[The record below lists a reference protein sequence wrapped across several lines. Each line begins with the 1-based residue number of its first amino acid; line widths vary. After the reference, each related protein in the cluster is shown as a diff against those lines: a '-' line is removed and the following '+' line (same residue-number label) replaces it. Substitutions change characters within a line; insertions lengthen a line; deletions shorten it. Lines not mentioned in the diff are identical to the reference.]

1 LTRISQKARI
11 MFKIALI
18 ELKQHLRS
26 AFDARW
32 RGLAGL
38 AFMVLAMASIQ
49 YEEQFAPELA
59 RLNDGFSHAAT
70 DFSKKLASF
79 TL

>member
-1 LTRISQKARI
+1 

-18 ELKQHLRS
+18 ELKQNLRS
-26 AFDARW
+26 MCDAQW
-32 RGLAGL
+32 RVFAGL
-38 AFMVLAMASIQ
+38 AFMILAMAAIQ
-49 YEEQFAPELA
+49 YEEQVAPELT
-59 RLNDGFSHAAT
+59 RLNDGFSHVAT

>member
-1 LTRISQKARI
+1 
-11 MFKIALI
+11 MFKIAFI
-18 ELKQHLRS
+18 ELKQNFRS
-26 AFDARW
+26 AFDAHW
-32 RGLAGL
+32 RGLAGV
-38 AFMVLAMASIQ
+38 AFMVMATATIQ
-49 YEEQFAPELA
+49 YDERLAPELT

>member
-1 LTRISQKARI
+1 
-11 MFKIALI
+11 MFKIALT
-18 ELKQHLRS
+18 ELKQNFRS
-26 AFDARW
+26 VCNVQW

-38 AFMVLAMASIQ
+38 AFMVLAMAAIQ
-49 YEEQFAPELA
+49 YDEQVAPELA

-70 DFSKKLASF
+70 DFSRKLTSF

>member
-1 LTRISQKARI
+1 
-11 MFKIALI
+11 M
-18 ELKQHLRS
+18 H
-26 AFDARW
+26 W
-32 RGLAGL
+32 RGLAGV
-38 AFMVLAMASIQ
+38 AFMVLAMAAIQ
-49 YEEQFAPELA
+49 YDERLAPELN

>member
-1 LTRISQKARI
+1 

-18 ELKQHLRS
+18 ELQQNFRS
-26 AFDARW
+26 AFDTHW

-38 AFMVLAMASIQ
+38 AFMVLAMAAIQ
-49 YEEQFAPELA
+49 YDEHLAPELN
-59 RLNDGFSHAAT
+59 RLNDGISQVDTNFT
-70 DFSKKLASF
+70 NKLASF

>member
-1 LTRISQKARI
+1 

-18 ELKQHLRS
+18 ELKQNFHA
-26 AFDARW
+26 AFDTQW
-32 RGLAGL
+32 RRMAGL
-38 AFMVLAMASIQ
+38 AFMVLAMAAIQ
-49 YEEQFAPELA
+49 YDEQVAPELA
-59 RLNDGFSHAAT
+59 RLNDGFSHVAT

>member
-1 LTRISQKARI
+1 

-18 ELKQHLRS
+18 ELKQNLRS
-26 AFDARW
+26 VFDAQW
-32 RGLAGL
+32 QVWAGL
-38 AFMVLAMASIQ
+38 AFTVLATAAIQ
-49 YEEQFAPELA
+49 YEERLAPELT
-59 RLNDGFSHAAT
+59 RLNDGFSHVAT

>member
-1 LTRISQKARI
+1 

-18 ELKQHLRS
+18 ELQQNFRS
-26 AFDARW
+26 VLDAHW
-32 RGLAGL
+32 RGVAGL
-38 AFMVLAMASIQ
+38 AFTVLAMAAIQ
-49 YEEQFAPELA
+49 YDEHLAPELN
-59 RLNDGFSHAAT
+59 RLNNGFSHVAM

>member
-1 LTRISQKARI
+1 

-18 ELKQHLRS
+18 ELKQNLRNIC
-26 AFDARW
+26 AAQW
-32 RGLAGL
+32 RVLAGA
-38 AFMVLAMASIQ
+38 AFMILAMAAIQ
-49 YEEQFAPELA
+49 YEERLAPELT
-59 RLNDGFSHAAT
+59 RLNDGWSHAAT

>member
-1 LTRISQKARI
+1 
-11 MFKIALI
+11 MFKIAAI
-18 ELKQHLRS
+18 ELKHTLRS
-26 AFDARW
+26 VLDTQFRVW
-32 RGLAGL
+32 AGL
-38 AFMVLAMASIQ
+38 GFMLLAMATIQ
-49 YEEQFAPELA
+49 YEERLAPELT

>member
-1 LTRISQKARI
+1 

-18 ELKQHLRS
+18 ELKQRFRR
-26 AFDARW
+26 ACDAQW
-32 RGLAGL
+32 RLLAGA
-38 AFMVLAMASIQ
+38 AFMILAMAAIQ
-49 YEEQFAPELA
+49 YEERLAPELT
-59 RLNDGFSHAAT
+59 RLNDGFAHVAT

>member
-1 LTRISQKARI
+1 MFRIA
-11 MFKIALI
+11 FV
-18 ELKQHLRS
+18 ELKQNFRS
-26 AFDARW
+26 AFDTHW

-49 YEEQFAPELA
+49 YDERLAPELS

>member
-1 LTRISQKARI
+1 

-18 ELKQHLRS
+18 ELKQNI
-26 AFDARW
+26 ANMFDAQFRTW
-32 RGLAGL
+32 AGL
-38 AFMVLAMASIQ
+38 AFMILATATIQ
-49 YEEQFAPELA
+49 YDERLAPELN

>member
-1 LTRISQKARI
+1 

-18 ELKQHLRS
+18 ELKQNFHS
-26 AFDARW
+26 AFDTHW

-49 YEEQFAPELA
+49 YDEQVAPELA
-59 RLNDGFSHAAT
+59 RLNDGFSPVAT

>member
-1 LTRISQKARI
+1 

-18 ELKQHLRS
+18 ELKQNFRH
-26 AFDARW
+26 AFDAQW
-32 RGLAGL
+32 RLLAGM
-38 AFMVLAMASIQ
+38 AFMVLAMAAIQ
-49 YEEQFAPELA
+49 YDERLAPELT

>member
-1 LTRISQKARI
+1 
-11 MFKIALI
+11 MFKIAFI
-18 ELKQHLRS
+18 ELKQNFRG
-26 AFDARW
+26 AFDTHW

-38 AFMVLAMASIQ
+38 AFMVMAMAAIQ
-49 YEEQFAPELA
+49 YDERLAPELT
-59 RLNDGFSHAAT
+59 RLNDGFSTAAT

>member
-1 LTRISQKARI
+1 

-18 ELKQHLRS
+18 ELKLNVRTL
-26 AFDARW
+26 FDAQW

-49 YEEQFAPELA
+49 YDERLAPELN
-59 RLNDGFSHAAT
+59 RLNDGFSHVAM

>member
-1 LTRISQKARI
+1 
-11 MFKIALI
+11 MFKIAFI
-18 ELKQHLRS
+18 ELKQKLRS
-26 AFDARW
+26 VFDTQW
-32 RGLAGL
+32 HGLAGV
-38 AFMVLAMASIQ
+38 AFMVMAMAAIQ
-49 YEEQFAPELA
+49 YDERLAPELN

>member
-1 LTRISQKARI
+1 
-11 MFKIALI
+11 MFKIAFI
-18 ELKQHLRS
+18 ELKQNLRS
-26 AFDARW
+26 AFDTQW

-38 AFMVLAMASIQ
+38 AFMVLAMAAIQ
-49 YEEQFAPELA
+49 YDERLAPELN
-59 RLNDGFSHAAT
+59 RLNDGFSHVAT

>member
-1 LTRISQKARI
+1 

-18 ELKQHLRS
+18 ELKQNIRS
-26 AFDARW
+26 IFDAQFRVW
-32 RGLAGL
+32 AGA
-38 AFMVLAMASIQ
+38 AFMMLAMAAIQ
-49 YEEQFAPELA
+49 YEERLAPELT
-59 RLNDGFSHAAT
+59 RLNDGFSHVAM

>member
-1 LTRISQKARI
+1 

-18 ELKQHLRS
+18 ELKQNLRS
-26 AFDARW
+26 VFDMQW
-32 RGLAGL
+32 RMFAGA
-38 AFMVLAMASIQ
+38 AFMVLAMAAIQ
-49 YEEQFAPELA
+49 YEERLAPELT

>member
-1 LTRISQKARI
+1 
-11 MFKIALI
+11 MFKIAMI
-18 ELKQHLRS
+18 ELKQSFRS
-26 AFDARW
+26 TFDRHW

-38 AFMVLAMASIQ
+38 AFMILAMAAIQ
-49 YEEQFAPELA
+49 YDEQVAPELA
-59 RLNDGFSHAAT
+59 RLNDGFSHVAT